1 MEFFKANPVFNISLK
16 ESQKIL
22 EKFMESKI
30 TLVIL
35 NIDLVG
41 FTKMSLNLSLIDEQ
55 Q

>member
-22 EKFMESKI
+22 AEFMESKI

-41 FTKMSLNLSLIDEQ
+41 FTKMSWNLSLIDEQ